1 MREFFIINKH
11 KLKFAALVSWLL
23 FGFLISI
30 VFVFYFSDDKSVTFW
45 RGILITSMYAT
56 IATFILI
63 AAAISLGG
71 YEFTRKKRVFG
82 QPEWN
87 SFFSKNNFQTIR
99 IYQHTKWVLTEEV
112 KTGYIKS
119 FPVLA
124 DIKRDKAGY
133 VQFLYFIE
141 HKSIHEKRFREL
153 KQLLKKSDGV
163 VEVGFICKKLK
174 RNHKLSDEQ
183 IKKELWEFADL
194 LENEGFIPRSN
205 GR

>member
-11 KLKFAALVSWLL
+11 KLRFAALVSWLL

-45 RGILITSMYAT
+45 RGILITALYASL
-56 IATFILI
+56 ATCILI
-63 AAAISLGG
+63 TVAISFGG

-87 SFFSKNNFQTIR
+87 SFFSKNNFQTIQ

-141 HKSIHEKRFREL
+141 HLSIDKKRFREL
-153 KQLLKKSDGV
+153 KQTLKKSGGAI
-163 VEVGFICKKLK
+163 EIGYICKKIK
-174 RNHKLSDEQ
+174 RTRNLSEEQ
-183 IKKELWEFADL
+183 IAKELWEFADQ
-194 LENEGFIPRSN
+194 LEKEGFIPKSN